1 MQAPSNLSAL
11 PGTVSGRGSSVRPVI
26 DDELLLTAVHDTG
39 IRRLQHAYADV
50 VNRRAWP
57 ELEDLF
63 LPDARIAIDTRKGEP
78 LQLVG
83 GRALGDFIGA
93 SVTRFS
99 FFEFE
104 ILNAHIVFPDG
115 AAAESAVSRLYMCE
129 HRLDESSGRW
139 TNAFGLYHDRY
150 HFDGSRWWFA
160 ERTYHSL
167 ARNAPELEVF
177 PFPEPAPIAM
187 PHDR

>member
-1 MQAPSNLSAL
+1 M
-11 PGTVSGRGSSVRPVI
+11 TVSGWGSSVRAMI
-26 DDELLLTAVHDTG
+26 DDEQLLTAVHDTA

-63 LPDARIAIDTRKGEP
+63 LPDTAITIDTRKGEP

-83 GRALGDFIGA
+83 GRALGEFIGA
-93 SVTRFS
+93 SVGRFS

-104 ILNAHIVFPDG
+104 ILNAHIVFPHG
-115 AAAESAVSRLYMCE
+115 AAAESAIGRLYMCE

-150 HFDGSRWWFA
+150 TFDGARWWFA
-160 ERTYHSL
+160 ERNYHSL
-167 ARNAPELEVF
+167 ARHSPDLEVF
-177 PFPEPAPIAM
+177 PSPDPAPIEVPGAD
-187 PHDR
+187 HHS

>member
-1 MQAPSNLSAL
+1 
-11 PGTVSGRGSSVRPVI
+11 VI
-26 DDELLLTAVHDTG
+26 DDELLLTAVHDTA

-63 LPDARIAIDTRKGEP
+63 LPDAAIVIDTRKGDP
-78 LQLVG
+78 LRLVG
-83 GRALGDFIGA
+83 GGALGEFIGA

-104 ILNAHIVFPDG
+104 ILNAHIVFPHG
-115 AAAESAVSRLYMCE
+115 AGAESAVSRLYMCE

-150 HFDGSRWWFA
+150 RFDGARWWFA
-160 ERTYHSL
+160 ERAYHSL
-167 ARNAPELEVF
+167 ARNAPDLEVF
-177 PFPEPAPIAM
+177 PFPDPAPIVI
-187 PHDR
+187 PGVEGTNT

>member
-1 MQAPSNLSAL
+1 
-11 PGTVSGRGSSVRPVI
+11 VI

-57 ELEDLF
+57 ELEELF
-63 LPDARIAIDTRKGEP
+63 LPDAPIVINTRKGEP
-78 LQLVG
+78 LRLVG
-83 GRALGDFIGA
+83 GPALGEFIGP

-115 AAAESAVSRLYMCE
+115 PGAGSAVCRLYMCE
-129 HRLDESSGRW
+129 HRLEESSGRW
-139 TNAFGLYHDRY
+139 TNAFGVYHDRY
-150 HFDGSRWWFA
+150 SFDGRRWWFA
-160 ERTYHSL
+160 QRDYHSL
-167 ARNAPELEVF
+167 ARHGQALDVF
-177 PFPEPAPIAM
+177 PFPDPAPLEVPGADL
-187 PHDR
+187 HS